1 MAENLAT
8 TPLVRRADP
17 GGNGSGPDL
26 PPTPRGLS
34 PASRRF
40 WRSVTERWALDV
52 ASLQLLEL
60 HVRAMDRYAAADREI
75 RRDGPTV
82 MVDGKLKTHPAHAV
96 MRDNLR
102 EARQILRQL
111 NLEVGE

>member
-1 MAENLAT
+1 MAEILAT
-8 TPLVRRADP
+8 TPLARRADP
-17 GGNGSGPDL
+17 GGNGSEPDIAS
-26 PPTPRGLS
+26 PPRGLS
-34 PASRRF
+34 AASRRF

-52 ASLQLLEL
+52 ASLQLLEM

-82 MVDGKLKTHPAHAV
+82 IVDGKVKAHPAHSV
-96 MRDNLR
+96 LRDNLR
-102 EARQILRQL
+102 EARQLLRQL